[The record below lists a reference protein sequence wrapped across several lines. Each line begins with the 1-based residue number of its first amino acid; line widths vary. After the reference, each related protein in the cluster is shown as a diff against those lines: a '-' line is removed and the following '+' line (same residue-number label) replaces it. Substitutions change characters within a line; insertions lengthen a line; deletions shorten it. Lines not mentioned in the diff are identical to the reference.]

1 MPSGRRIV
9 GDMTD
14 IGEQAKPPFA
24 VLPDPSTLFHTRA
37 ERFRALAPDH
47 ELAPYL
53 EFLGVLA
60 TAQHEIVADLPMPAL
75 PPADHVA
82 QSLAHGMPPLA
93 RAQIEPDA
101 TMLATIERLATRL
114 TAAPLPDAT
123 ALSVT
128 ALRRMLTEH
137 GPDVVAAVLRDT
149 APQGDVAVQVLVLA
163 GLQVHFSRL
172 AAMLDAK
179 ALKPVANAACP
190 TCGSPPM
197 ASAVVGWPKAYN
209 TRYCACGLCATM
221 WNVIRVTCVL
231 CGTPEGVSFRSIEGQ
246 ADTVKAETCESCR
259 SYVKIIYPVKNAAL
273 EPLCDDVASVGLDML
288 LTKEGWK
295 RGGQNPFLLGY

>member
-1 MPSGRRIV
+1 MPGGRRIEA
-9 GDMTD
+9 DMTN

-24 VLPDPSTLFHTRA
+24 VLPDPSQLFLARA
-37 ERFRALAPDH
+37 ERFRALAPGH

-60 TAQHEIVADLPMPAL
+60 TAQHEIVADLPAPLL
-75 PPADHVA
+75 PSAERMA

-93 RAQIEPDA
+93 LAQLEPDA
-101 TMLATIERLATRL
+101 VMLATVEQLANRLA
-114 TAAPLPDAT
+114 AAPLPDAT
-123 ALSVT
+123 AASVA
-128 ALRRMLTEH
+128 ALRRMLAER
-137 GPDVVAAVLRDT
+137 GIEVIAAVLKDAT
-149 APQGDVAVQVLVLA
+149 PPQDVASRVLVLA
-163 GLQVHFSRL
+163 GLQVHFARL

-179 ALKPVANAACP
+179 DLKPVATAACP

-197 ASAVVGWPKAYN
+197 SSAVVGWPRAYN
-209 TRYCACGLCATM
+209 TRYCTCGLCATM

-246 ADTVKAETCESCR
+246 DDTVKAETCESCR
-259 SYVKIIYPVKNAAL
+259 SYVKIVYPVKNAAL

-288 LTKEGWK
+288 LTEEGWK

>member
-1 MPSGRRIV
+1 MPGGRRIV
-9 GDMTD
+9 GDMTN

-37 ERFRALAPDH
+37 ERFRALAPGH

-53 EFLGVLA
+53 GFLGVLA
-60 TAQHEIVADLPMPAL
+60 TAQHEIIADLPAPSL
-75 PPADHVA
+75 PPADRMA
-82 QSLAHGMPPLA
+82 QSLTHGMPALA
-93 RAQIEPDA
+93 RAQLEPDA
-101 TMLATIERLATRL
+101 TMLSTVELFADRLA
-114 TAAPLPDAT
+114 AAPLPDAT
-123 ALSVT
+123 AASVA
-128 ALRRMLTEH
+128 ALRRMLTER
-137 GPDVVAAVLRDT
+137 GADAIAAILKDA
-149 APQGDVAVQVLVLA
+149 APPGDVAVHVLALA
-163 GLQVHFSRL
+163 GLQVHFTRL

-190 TCGSPPM
+190 ACGSPPM

-209 TRYCACGLCATM
+209 TRYCTCGLCATM

-259 SYVKIIYPVKNAAL
+259 SYVKIIYPVKDAAL

-288 LTKEGWK
+288 LTEEGWK
-295 RGGQNPFLLGY
+295 RGGHNPFLLGY